1 MMPTMPTRDG
11 ERGDDRFER
20 LAAIDRLLE
29 EYRATRDRR
38 LLRQA
43 IELWDEV
50 EADRLLT
57 TGRSQIH

>member
-1 MMPTMPTRDG
+1 MPKRDG
-11 ERGDDRFER
+11 QRCDNRFER

-29 EYRATRDRR
+29 EYRATRDRQ

-43 IELWDEV
+43 IELWDEI
-50 EADRLLT
+50 ETDRLQT